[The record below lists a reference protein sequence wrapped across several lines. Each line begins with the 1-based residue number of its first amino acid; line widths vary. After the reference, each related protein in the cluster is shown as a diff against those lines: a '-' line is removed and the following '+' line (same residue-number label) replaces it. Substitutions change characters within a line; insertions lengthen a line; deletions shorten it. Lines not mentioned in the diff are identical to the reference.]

1 MLRSKR
7 AQAIL
12 ELAVLG
18 SILITV
24 FAIAIDRS
32 ENAAR
37 SLGIK
42 MRAFRSAL
50 KAAAASGSGSVSL
63 TESLRMPNINTPME
77 PGQLQIFS
85 GSGSA
90 TWSNIEHPGGGA
102 GTTPPSTPG
111 PSYEEGTTT
120 TSGTGASSNLNY
132 KTTFVKDEVGG
143 KIVTRKI
150 LEVWNADTGKLLYT
164 RTRNLE

>member
-24 FAIAIDRS
+24 FAIAISRS
-32 ENAAR
+32 ESASR

-50 KAAAASGSGSVSL
+50 KSAAASGSGSASL

-90 TWSNIEHPGGGA
+90 TWSNIDHPGGGGGA
-102 GTTPPSTPG
+102 APPSAPG
-111 PSYEEGTTT
+111 QDLTGTTT

-132 KTTFVKDEVGG
+132 KTKFVKDEIGG
-143 KIVTRKI
+143 KIVTSKV
-150 LEVWNADTGKLLYT
+150 LEVWDTDTGKLLYT